1 MRKLLILLALAAIG
15 GTAGGT
21 AQAADKGF
29 YLGAGVSQAK
39 LDGIRNNNFDEDD
52 LDDFEIDDT
61 AYKIIAGF
69 RPLDFMAIEANYMD
83 LGDGNID
90 VGPFNLKTKAKAAA
104 AYAVFS
110 LPIPLPILDVYAKA
124 GVARWELD
132 GSFDGTGIDDLD
144 DKGTDFA
151 YGAGAQLNFG
161 SLGVRLEWETF
172 DVRNTDGLD
181 LLTLGA
187 TYTFL

>member
-1 MRKLLILLALAAIG
+1 MRKLLLALALTSACG
-15 GTAGGT
+15 L

-39 LDGIRNNNFDEDD
+39 IDSFNNDDFGVGD

-61 AYKIIAGF
+61 AYKLIAGF
-69 RPLDFMAIEANYMD
+69 RPLDFMAVEANYMD
-83 LGDGNID
+83 LGEGKVD
-90 VGPFNLKTKAKAAA
+90 VGPFAFKSKAKAAA
-104 AYAVFS
+104 AYALFS
-110 LPIPLPILDVYAKA
+110 LPIPLPILDIYGKV

-132 GSFDGTGIDDLD
+132 GSFDGTSLSDLD

-161 SLGVRLEWETF
+161 SLGARLEWEKF
-172 DVRNTDGLD
+172 DIDRTDGLE
-181 LLTLGA
+181 LLSLGV
-187 TYTFL
+187 TWTFL

>member
-1 MRKLLILLALAAIG
+1 M
-15 GTAGGT
+15 
-21 AQAADKGF
+21 
-29 YLGAGVSQAK
+29 
-39 LDGIRNNNFDEDD
+39 
-52 LDDFEIDDT
+52 
-61 AYKIIAGF
+61 
-69 RPLDFMAIEANYMD
+69 
-83 LGDGNID
+83 
-90 VGPFNLKTKAKAAA
+90 PFNLETKAKAAA

-124 GVARWELD
+124 GLARWELD

-161 SLGVRLEWETF
+161 SLGVRLECEHF
-172 DVRNTDGLD
+172 DIDHTDGLE